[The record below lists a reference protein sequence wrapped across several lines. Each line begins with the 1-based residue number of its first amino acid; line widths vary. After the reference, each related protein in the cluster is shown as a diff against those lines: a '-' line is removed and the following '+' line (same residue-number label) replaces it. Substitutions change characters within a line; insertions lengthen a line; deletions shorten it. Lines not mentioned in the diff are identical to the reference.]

1 VGLVR
6 HRAVGHRDRP
16 PGAAQ
21 AMKRAVAYLRVSSKK
36 QAKRDGRE
44 EGLSI
49 PAQRDLVVKH
59 VSDKGWTL
67 VDEYVEPGRS
77 GRTADRP
84 ALRAMLDRIAAQ
96 RDVDVVV
103 MHKFDRFARNAGDHL
118 SIRSALQRYGVT
130 LVSVAEP
137 IEQNAAGKMIEGLL
151 AVLAE
156 HYSDNLSAEVKKGQ
170 VQKARMGGFPHLA
183 PLGYLNVRK
192 KVNGVEVAYIDVDE
206 DRARLVT
213 DAFDLYAT
221 GEYTLESLTEEM
233 TARGLTSRP
242 RGTRTAMPLTV
253 SGMHDLLINKFH
265 IGVIEWNGIEYRGS
279 HTALVKRATWDRVQ
293 QLLTTR
299 APGGTRERK
308 HHHYLKGTLVCAVCG
323 RNLSIQRSKGQ
334 YEYFFCLGQK
344 DRRKPETCREA
355 YVAADRLETAVEA
368 VYERIQLPPDVALS
382 TRHKLEADVV
392 ARHAANGDERAFQ
405 TRRLVKLEDE
415 RRKVM
420 DAYYK
425 GAIDIDLLRSE
436 QERITGEAHEVEGLL
451 ESADATLAE
460 WQEVLDG
467 AMTLVTDCAETYRS
481 ADPATRRL
489 FNSVV
494 FESIRIAGGKV
505 ESFVLRPPFDLFLAA
520 HVQGLPVD
528 EFEYGGLAGERGFE
542 PLIG

>member
-1 VGLVR
+1 
-6 HRAVGHRDRP
+6 
-16 PGAAQ
+16 
-21 AMKRAVAYLRVSSKK
+21 MKRAVVYLRVSSKK

-59 VSDKGWTL
+59 ISDKGWTL

-84 ALRAMLDRIAAQ
+84 ALRAMLDRIATQ

-170 VQKARMGGFPHLA
+170 LQKARMGGFPHLA
-183 PLGYLNVRK
+183 PLGY
-192 KVNGVEVAYIDVDE
+192 VNIREKINGAEVAYIDVDE

-213 DAFDLYAT
+213 EAFDLYAT

-242 RGTRTAMPLTV
+242 RGSRPAMPVTV

-265 IGVIEWNGIEYRGS
+265 TGVVEWNGIEYRGT
-279 HTALVKRATWDRVQ
+279 HKALVRQATWDRVQ
-293 QLLTTR
+293 TLLSTR
-299 APGGTRERK
+299 SPGGTRERK
-308 HHHYLKGTLVCAVCG
+308 HHHYLKGILTCAVCG
-323 RNLSIQRSKGQ
+323 RGLSIQRSKGQ
-334 YEYFFCLGQK
+334 YEYLYCLGQK
-344 DRRKPETCREA
+344 DKRKPETCREPYVPVERLEQA
-355 YVAADRLETAVEA
+355 VEALYERVQLTPPVAADLR
-368 VYERIQLPPDVALS
+368 R
-382 TRHKLEADVV
+382 KLEADIV
-392 ARHAANGDERAFQ
+392 ARHAVNGDERAFHA
-405 TRRLVKLEDE
+405 RRLVRLEDE

-436 QERITGEAHEVEGLL
+436 QERISAEGHEAERLMAA
-451 ESADATLAE
+451 SDATLAE
-460 WQEVLDG
+460 WQSLLDDAIG
-467 AMTLVTDCAETYRS
+467 LITDCATTYTS
-481 ADPATRRL
+481 AAEESDLRRL
-489 FNSVV
+489 FNTVV
-494 FESIRIAGGKV
+494 FESIRIANGQV
-505 ESFVLRPPFDLFLAA
+505 QSFALQSPFDLILAA

>member
-1 VGLVR
+1 
-6 HRAVGHRDRP
+6 
-16 PGAAQ
+16 
-21 AMKRAVAYLRVSSKK
+21 MKRAVAYLRVSSKK
-36 QAKRDGRE
+36 QATRDGRE

-49 PAQRDLVVKH
+49 PAQRDLVLKH
-59 VSDKGWTL
+59 ISDKGWTF

-84 ALRAMLDRIAAQ
+84 ALQAMLDRIAAQ

-118 SIRSALQRYGVT
+118 SIRAALQRYGVT

-183 PLGYLNVRK
+183 PLGYLNVRQ

-213 DAFDLYAT
+213 EAFDLYAT
-221 GEYTLESLTEEM
+221 GDYTLETLTEEM
-233 TARGLTSRP
+233 AARGLTSRP
-242 RGTRTAMPLTV
+242 RGSRTAKPLTV

-265 IGVIEWNGIEYRGS
+265 IGVIEWNGIEYRGT
-279 HTALVKRATWDRVQ
+279 HKALVKRATWDRVQ
-293 QLLTTR
+293 HLLTTR
-299 APGGTRERK
+299 SPGGTRERK
-308 HHHYLKGTLVCAVCG
+308 HHHFLKGTLVCAVCG

-344 DRRKPETCREA
+344 DKRKPEKCREA
-355 YVAADRLETAVEA
+355 YVPADRLEAAVEA
-368 VYERIQLPPDVALS
+368 VYERIQLAADVALS
-382 TRHKLEADVV
+382 TRRKLEADVV

-405 TRRLVKLEDE
+405 SRRLVTLEDE
-415 RRKVM
+415 RRKVL

-425 GAIDIDLLRSE
+425 GAIPIDLLRSE
-436 QERITGEAHEVEGLL
+436 QDRISAEGHEVERLL
-451 ESADATLAE
+451 VAADATLQE
-460 WQEVLDG
+460 WQELLDD
-467 AMTLVTDCAETYRS
+467 AMALVTDCAETYRS
-481 ADPATRRL
+481 AEDADKRL

-494 FESIRIAGGKV
+494 FERIRIANGQV
-505 ESFVLRPPFDLFLAA
+505 EGFVLRPPFDLFLAA
-520 HVQGLPVD
+520 HVQGVPVD